1 MRRPS
6 LSMVTSGIAP
16 MVPQI
21 RSSGTIQPKT
31 LPGGAAAWPVVARQQ
46 VLGEQL
52 AASGDHSSPPFLQ
65 SLSKT
70 GFTDGRNVAIEY
82 RWAGED

>member
-1 MRRPS
+1 VAGR
-6 LSMVTSGIAP
+6 
-16 MVPQI
+16 
-21 RSSGTIQPKT
+21 
-31 LPGGAAAWPVVARQQ
+31 GARAASDDAGDR

-52 AASGDHSSPPFLQ
+52 AASGGHSSPPFLQ

-82 RWAGED
+82 RWASEDYDRLPAWRWNLLVVP